1 MFRTFYEFLHDPH
14 LPALLFPPA
23 NAKIP
28 LWGKFSD
35 FMLDRFA
42 LALFLAFFAW
52 AAPSPISSRSSSQ
65 ASPSPSNTNAPV
77 ATKPVVIELFT
88 SEGCSSCP
96 PADALLTKLQGSSAI
111 PGIDVI
117 GLEEHVDYWNHQGWT
132 DPFSSPEWTQ
142 RQVDYQPYLG
152 LKADAVYTPQ
162 FVLDGSAELVHSAPA
177 EMLAQI
183 TNAAKQ
189 LQFEVVVKSSASQ
202 KNAQSFAVSVAAIA
216 NEPRGPAD
224 IFLAIAESGLHSN
237 VSAGENSGRELFHAP
252 VLRRLVKIG
261 SLGAKDD
268 AFKADPTIKLDSP
281 WRRDNLQV
289 IVFVQD
295 KKSRHI
301 LGAAE
306 VPVSG
311 SPS

>member
-1 MFRTFYEFLHDPH
+1 MSNRLA
-14 LPALLFPPA
+14 PALL
-23 NAKIP
+23 
-28 LWGKFSD
+28 LVLST
-35 FMLDRFA
+35 
-42 LALFLAFFAW
+42 W
-52 AAPSPISSRSSSQ
+52 AAPSALSPPQ
-65 ASPSPSNTNAPV
+65 QPQTSPSPPNTNAPDS
-77 ATKPVVIELFT
+77 AKPVVIELFT

-96 PADALLTKLQGSSAI
+96 PADGLLIKLQGSSAI

-117 GLEEHVDYWNHQGWT
+117 ALEEHVDYWNHQGWT
-132 DPFSSPEWTQ
+132 DPFSSSEWTQ
-142 RQVDYQPYLG
+142 RQVDYQPSLG
-152 LKADAVYTPQ
+152 LKPDAVYTPQ
-162 FVLDGSAELVHSAPA
+162 FVIDGSAQLTHGAPA

-189 LQFEVVVKSSASQ
+189 LHFKVSVAPAASQ
-202 KNAQSFAVSVAAIA
+202 KNAQSFTVSVTATT
-216 NEPRGPAD
+216 NEPRGSAE

-237 VSAGENSGRELFHAP
+237 VNAGENSGRELFHAP

-261 SLGAKDD
+261 SLGVKDD
-268 AFKADPTIKLDSP
+268 AFSAAPTVKIDSS
-281 WRRDNLQV
+281 WRRDNLQA

-306 VPVSG
+306 VQAGG